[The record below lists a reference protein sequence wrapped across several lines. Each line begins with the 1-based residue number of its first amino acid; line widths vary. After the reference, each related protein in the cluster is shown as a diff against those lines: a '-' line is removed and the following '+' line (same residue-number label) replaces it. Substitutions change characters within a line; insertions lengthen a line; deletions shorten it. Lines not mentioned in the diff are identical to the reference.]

1 MALIKCTEC
10 GKKVSDTAAACPS
23 CGHPIEAIIKET
35 VAKQEEQ
42 KIKKENKKLAKQE
55 RKNISPEQK
64 KKNSYVFIS
73 IVGAIVVAAILI
85 WVFGIKIPKDKAY
98 VEYQTVVST
107 CNETIDE
114 YNQEAASYNEK
125 ARQAIAEINNLDSAI
140 DEAQDV
146 IDCGEIPYEAKKMTT
161 LSNTLKEA
169 RNNKATLPG
178 LYELSNSITLDETLK
193 STYAKVINEA
203 ITVLEASNESII
215 ETRDKLAADTTN
227 IMIPNY
233 SELLSTISTQKQA
246 LEDSYTIQLKIT
258 APTEEFVIER
268 LNQVASVANIA
279 AVTEEND
286 PNGNLGKAGGYTAQV
301 FFSSPLLRT
310 ETIAGNSLINRG
322 TDAGGSIEVYATVEA
337 AEDRNT
343 YLAAFD
349 GTIFDSGAH
358 KVVGTMIVRVSTN
371 LTASKQEL
379 LMNEIIN
386 ALIAP

>member
-10 GKKVSDTAAACPS
+10 GKKVSDTASACPS

-35 VAKQEEQ
+35 FAKQEEQ
-42 KIKKENKKLAKQE
+42 KIQKEKKKLAKQE
-55 RKNISPEQK
+55 RKNISSEQK
-64 KKNSYVFIS
+64 KKNSYVLIS
-73 IVGAIVVAAILI
+73 IVCAIVVVATLI
-85 WVFGIKIPKDKAY
+85 WMFGIKIPKDKAY
-98 VEYQTVVST
+98 AEYQTVVST

-114 YNQEAASYNEK
+114 YNQEAASYNDK
-125 ARQAIAEINNLDSAI
+125 AKQVISEINNLDSAI
-140 DEAQDV
+140 DKAHEV
-146 IDCGEIPYEAKKMTT
+146 IDCGEIPYEAEKMTT
-161 LSNTLKEA
+161 LSNTLKDA
-169 RNNKATLPG
+169 RNNKATLPE

-203 ITVLEASNESII
+203 ITALETSTESII
-215 ETRDKLAADTTN
+215 ETRDKLAADTAN

-233 SELLSTISTQKQA
+233 SELLSTISTQKQE
-246 LEDSYTIQLKIT
+246 LEDSYTIQLQIT
-258 APTEEFVIER
+258 DPTEEFVIER
-268 LNQVASVANIA
+268 LNQVASIANIA

-301 FFSSPLLRT
+301 FFSSPLLKT
-310 ETIAGNSLINRG
+310 ETIAGNSLVNRG
-322 TDAGGSIEVYATVEA
+322 TDAGGSIEVYATVEE
-337 AEDRNT
+337 AENRNT

-379 LMNEIIN
+379 FMNEIID
-386 ALIAP
+386 ALIVP